1 MDKTASGERTRGTCD
16 AVNGITL
23 KVLMRF
29 VVFIVLM
36 LLILFVTAGRLDW
49 MMGWVYTAIFVL
61 CASSSSG

>member
-1 MDKTASGERTRGTCD
+1 MDKTASDERTRGTSD

-23 KVLMRF
+23 KVLNRF
-29 VVFIVLM
+29 VVFIARM

-49 MMGWVYTAIFVL
+49 MMGRVYTAVFVL

>member
-1 MDKTASGERTRGTCD
+1 MDKTASGERTRGTSD

-36 LLILFVTAGRLDW
+36 LLFVTAGRLDW
-49 MMGWVYTAIFVL
+49 MMGWVYTAVFVL

>member
-1 MDKTASGERTRGTCD
+1 MDKTASGERTRGTSD

-36 LLILFVTAGRLDW
+36 LLFVTAGRLDC
-49 MMGWVYTAIFVL
+49 MMGWVYTAVFVL